1 MEKKRDQIKRNP
13 YKIFMENG
21 SKPSVRVTRR
31 NNYRWGFFRFVCLLF
46 QDFLGP
52 EEAAC
57 LASDSPDVEF
67 EGMGDYE
74 ESIYADWRQPK
85 GKGDAGESNI

>member
-1 MEKKRDQIKRNP
+1 M
-13 YKIFMENG
+13 
-21 SKPSVRVTRR
+21 
-31 NNYRWGFFRFVCLLF
+31 LL

-52 EEAAC
+52 EEAAR
-57 LASDSPDVEF
+57 LASESPDVEF

-85 GKGDAGESNI
+85 GKGDAGESWQGGFMTVDLKMFFNFFDYSSKEV

>member
-1 MEKKRDQIKRNP
+1 MKRNHL
-13 YKIFMENG
+13 KIFI
-21 SKPSVRVTRR
+21 SIS
-31 NNYRWGFFRFVCLLF
+31 FFLE
-46 QDFLGP
+46 DFLGP
-52 EEAAC
+52 EEAAL
-57 LASDSPDVEF
+57 LASESPDVEF

>member
-1 MEKKRDQIKRNP
+1 MSICIFNQSLVKSVIMFLMER
-13 YKIFMENG
+13 KILDCCRTHWKSF
-21 SKPSVRVTRR
+21 
-31 NNYRWGFFRFVCLLF
+31 F

-52 EEAAC
+52 EEAAR
-57 LASDSPDVEF
+57 LSSESPDLEF

-74 ESIYADWRQPK
+74 ESIFADWRQPR